1 MNSIS
6 RIRIVLNTLIAVAAF
21 GSWIYMTLYGSGTL
35 ALSTFSNLKY
45 FTILSNLLEGIAS
58 ILWVIYAVRSATLKK
73 VRANVIDTSG
83 AQVSAKREALDKAQS
98 AAQVSAKRKAVT
110 DAHPAAEADV
120 LPIGESSAKPAV
132 EVLKYAATVSVGIT
146 FLTVVVFLGPLYG
159 YPEMFAGPNLWLH
172 LIVPVAALAENFLL
186 CKTAFSA
193 RDNVLA
199 LVPVLIYGTGYILNN
214 VINGIGEWPDTNDW
228 YSFLMWG
235 YPVGVVIFVVIC
247 LVGWAIGRSIRK
259 WGAGARE

>member
-1 MNSIS
+1 MDSV
-6 RIRIVLNTLIAVAAF
+6 RWTRIVLNILIAAAAF

-45 FTILSNLLEGIAS
+45 FTILSNLLEGTAS
-58 ILWVIYAVRSATLKK
+58 ILWVVYAVRF
-73 VRANVIDTSG
+73 G
-83 AQVSAKREALDKAQS
+83 
-98 AAQVSAKRKAVT
+98 AQVSAKRKAVT

-120 LPIGESSAKPAV
+120 LPIGESSAKPTV
-132 EVLKYAATVSVGIT
+132 EMLKYAATVSVGIT

-186 CKTAFSA
+186 CKTTFSA
-193 RDNVLA
+193 RDNLLA
-199 LVPVLIYGTGYILNN
+199 LVLVVIYGTGYILNN

-228 YSFLMWG
+228 YSFLLWG

-247 LVGWAIGRSIRK
+247 LVGWAISRSIRK
-259 WGAGARE
+259 WGAGARAL

>member
-1 MNSIS
+1 MDSV
-6 RIRIVLNTLIAVAAF
+6 RGIRIVLNILIAIMAF

-45 FTILSNLLEGIAS
+45 FTILSNLLEGTAS
-58 ILWVIYAVRSATLKK
+58 ILWVIYAVRS
-73 VRANVIDTSG
+73 S
-83 AQVSAKREALDKAQS
+83 AQGSAKRASKPDALPVDES
-98 AAQVSAKRKAVT
+98 SAKRADVT
-110 DAHPAAEADV
+110 DAHPKSKPD
-120 LPIGESSAKPAV
+120 AKPAV

-159 YPEMFAGPNLWLH
+159 YPEMFSGPNLWLH
-172 LIVPVAALAENFLL
+172 LVVPVAALVESFLL
-186 CKTAFSA
+186 CKTVFSA

-199 LVPVLIYGTGYILNN
+199 LVPVVIYGTGYILNN

-228 YSFLMWG
+228 YSFLLWG
-235 YPVGVVIFVVIC
+235 YPVGIVIFVVIC

-259 WGAGARE
+259 WGAGARAM